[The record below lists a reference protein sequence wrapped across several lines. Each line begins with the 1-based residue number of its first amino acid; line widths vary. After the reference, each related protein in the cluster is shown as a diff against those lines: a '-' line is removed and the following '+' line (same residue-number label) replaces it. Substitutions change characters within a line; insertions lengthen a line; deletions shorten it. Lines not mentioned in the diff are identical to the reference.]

1 MRKSVKAGSSLA
13 GGVDVGAHDLTAS
26 DAWQLSHEL
35 HHLIVPLLERFTVGA
50 DRTLRDQ
57 LGEAAASSPRHIA
70 EGRGRLCEVERAL
83 FLTFALGSLA
93 ETRTLLRDARD
104 RGYISED
111 ERQRGDLLA
120 RRAIGATCAWR
131 RGVLRP

>member
-1 MRKSVKAGSSLA
+1 VKPGTGLA
-13 GGVDVGAHDLTAS
+13 ACANVGAQDLTAA

-35 HHLIVPLLERFTVGA
+35 QRLIAKLLERCTLA
-50 DRTLRDQ
+50 TDCTLRDQ
-57 LGEAAASSPRHIA
+57 LSEAAASSSRHIA
-70 EGRGRLCEVERAL
+70 EGRGRVREVECAL

-120 RRAIGATCAWR
+120 RRAIAATCTSRSAL
-131 RGVLRP
+131 LRP